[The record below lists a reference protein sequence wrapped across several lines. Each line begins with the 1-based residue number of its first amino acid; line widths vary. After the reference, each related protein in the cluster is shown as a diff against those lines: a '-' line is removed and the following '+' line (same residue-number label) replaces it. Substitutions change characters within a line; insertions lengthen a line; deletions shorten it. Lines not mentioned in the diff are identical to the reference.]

1 MEEGSLPG
9 VRRNTAATAA
19 GSDFQIEKRGGG
31 TEEKEPGARR
41 RRPADM
47 SLCGCCT
54 LASGGPWATGPS
66 WCLNERPSDY
76 TARTRLGQ
84 AEEYHPREV
93 GKGA

>member
-47 SLCGCCT
+47 AGDDRGAGAFRVSLWLLHSSLGWAVGHWAKLVPERT
-54 LASGGPWATGPS
+54 AIRLHGP
-66 WCLNERPSDY
+66 D
-76 TARTRLGQ
+76 
-84 AEEYHPREV
+84 EV
-93 GKGA
+93 GPG